1 MRFSRSISM
10 RPLDAIDPIEIEI
23 EIESIEQGALDI
35 GQLQALTT
43 PQQTAI
49 DEINQLL
56 LTGQTLR

>member
-1 MRFSRSISM
+1 MRSLRSISM
-10 RPLDAIDPIEIEI
+10 RPLDAIDSIEF

-35 GQLQALTT
+35 GQLQALMTQ
-43 PQQTAI
+43 QQTAI

>member
-1 MRFSRSISM
+1 MRSLRSISM
-10 RPLDAIDPIEIEI
+10 RPLDAIDSIEI

-35 GQLQALTT
+35 GQLQALMTQ
-43 PQQTAI
+43 QQTAI

>member
-1 MRFSRSISM
+1 M
-10 RPLDAIDPIEIEI
+10 RPLDAIDPIEI

-35 GQLQALTT
+35 GQLQALMTQ
-43 PQQTAI
+43 QQTAI

>member
-1 MRFSRSISM
+1 MRSSRSISM
-10 RPLDAIDPIEIEI
+10 RPLDAIDSIEI

-35 GQLQALTT
+35 GQLQALMTQ
-43 PQQTAI
+43 QQTAI

>member
-1 MRFSRSISM
+1 MRSLRSISM

-23 EIESIEQGALDI
+23 ESIEQPALDI
-35 GQLQALTT
+35 GQLQALMTQ
-43 PQQTAI
+43 QQTAI